1 MIFLFYIYIVVYIMG
16 NYNSNKV
23 KYELDRQNRSTIDI
37 ESINLLDTIEYDGMI
52 TDEDKAL
59 IKKSCINFDYE
70 IVCGRTN
77 KANITIRFFSSNKIF
92 ELLTNMNAFYN
103 IKFVYNNDDGELNHI
118 IKFNRCILR
127 KIYSLQANDH
137 LMIVAEFTSEEGKEK
152 LFENI
157 CK

>member
-1 MIFLFYIYIVVYIMG
+1 MNIMS

-23 KYELDRQNRSTIDI
+23 KYDLDRQNRSTIDI
-37 ESINLLDTIEYDGMI
+37 ESINLLNTIEYDGMI
-52 TDEDKAL
+52 TEEDKAL

-70 IVCGRTN
+70 IIRGESRTN
-77 KANITIRFFSSNKIF
+77 KTNITIRFFSSNEIF
-92 ELLTNMNAFYN
+92 ELLTNMNTFYN

>member
-1 MIFLFYIYIVVYIMG
+1 MS

-70 IVCGRTN
+70 IVHSGSRNN
-77 KANITIRFFSSNKIF
+77 KANITIRFFSSNDIF
-92 ELLTNMNAFYN
+92 ELLTNMNAVYN
-103 IKFVYNNDDGELNHI
+103 IKFVYNNDYGELNHI

-127 KIYSLQANDH
+127 KIYSLHANDH

>member
-1 MIFLFYIYIVVYIMG
+1 MS

-23 KYELDRQNRSTIDI
+23 KYNLDRQNRSTIDI
-37 ESINLLDTIEYDGMI
+37 DSINLLNTIEYDGMI
-52 TDEDKAL
+52 TDEDKEL

-70 IVCGRTN
+70 IVRCGSRTN
-77 KANITIRFFSSNKIF
+77 KANITIRFFSSNEIF
-92 ELLTNMNAFYN
+92 ELLTNMNTLYN
-103 IKFVYNNDDGELNHI
+103 IKFVYNNDGELNHI

>member
-1 MIFLFYIYIVVYIMG
+1 MVINIMS

-23 KYELDRQNRSTIDI
+23 KYDLDRQNRSTIDI

-52 TDEDKAL
+52 TDKDKEL

-70 IVCGRTN
+70 IIHCGSRTN

-92 ELLTNMNAFYN
+92 ELLTNMNAVYN

-118 IKFNRCILR
+118 IKFNRCILC

-137 LMIVAEFTSEEGKEK
+137 LMIVAEFTSEDCKEK

>member
-1 MIFLFYIYIVVYIMG
+1 MN

-23 KYELDRQNRSTIDI
+23 KYDLDRQNRSTIDI
-37 ESINLLDTIEYDGMI
+37 ESINLLDTLEYDGMI
-52 TDEDKAL
+52 TYKDKEL

-70 IVCGRTN
+70 ILHSRNRTN
-77 KANITIRFFSSNKIF
+77 KANITIRFFSSNEMF
-92 ELLTNMNAFYN
+92 ELLTNMNTFYN

-127 KIYSLQANDH
+127 KIYSLQTNDH

-157 CK
+157 CE